1 MGRTGI
7 DNNALI
13 SDVLSA
19 LRYGKE
25 NAIHQTELAAAVG
38 VSASRVKKIIRGLRQ
53 GGFSIISDASGYYMA
68 ETREE
73 IRRFIGSMSKQAAS
87 RFDIVSGIK
96 QAAELN
102 EIDGQMSIIAGK
114 GREDGD

>member
-1 MGRTGI
+1 MGRTGK

-13 SDVLSA
+13 DDILTA

-38 VSASRVKKIIRGLRQ
+38 VSTARVKKIIRGLRQ
-53 GGFSIISDASGYYMA
+53 GGFCIISDTSGYYMA

-73 IRRFIGSMSKQAAS
+73 IRRFVGSMSKQAAS
-87 RFDIVSGIK
+87 RYGSISGIK
-96 QAAELN
+96 AAAAFN
-102 EIDGQMSIIAGK
+102 EIDGQMSINAEK
-114 GREDGD
+114 GRENG